1 MGVEKRGGKTR
12 EGIKEAGH
20 KLFQVESSINPRDPG
35 TITFCSRKMEKSST
49 LYCPFSLRNPWEP

>member
-20 KLFQVESSINPRDPG
+20 KLFQVESSILLLALQNNNSVLK
-35 TITFCSRKMEKSST
+35 II
-49 LYCPFSLRNPWEP
+49 NIWETVT